1 MSFVGARSH
10 TATIAAAA
18 SLSDAVELNGA
29 DVLRITMPAAWT
41 AAEITFQVSDDGG
54 ANFRD
59 LYMEWGF
66 ELGAWAEAGISI
78 EASIFL
84 RLLSIDQIKIRS
96 GTSGAPV
103 AQVAEREILIEA
115 GAKSS

>member
-1 MSFVGARSH
+1 MSFIGAKSH

-18 SLSDAVELNGA
+18 NLSDAVELNGA
-29 DVLRITMPAAWT
+29 DVIRITMPDAWT
-41 AAEITFQVSDDGG
+41 AADITFQVSDDSGVT
-54 ANFRD
+54 FRD

-66 ELGAWAEAGISI
+66 ELGMWAEAGISI
-78 EASIFL
+78 EMSIFL

-103 AQVAEREILIEA
+103 AQVAEREIIIEA

>member
-1 MSFVGARSH
+1 MGLFGASSH
-10 TATIAAAA
+10 VATIAAAA
-18 SLSDAVELNGA
+18 SLSDAVELNGS
-29 DVLRITMPAAWT
+29 DVIRITMPDAWT
-41 AAEITFQVSDDGG
+41 AAEITFQVSDDRG
-54 ANFRD
+54 ATFRD

-84 RLLSIDQIKIRS
+84 RLLSIDQIRIRS

-103 AQVAEREILIEA
+103 AQVAEREIIIEA